1 MSYQSLLWFLVT
13 ILPNLGMLKIR
24 KNNLGDTGQPWIIS
38 NNKNSSVTSGWLFY
52 SFQSFISRNEASFI
66 NGSINDLV
74 GIISSWQHLL
84 EFKESFFSGFRLGAD
99 SNNTKQRAKL
109 KGMLLVTWAGWQL
122 LVKNI
127 DFCLFLFYR
136 DLWWFYYFLF
146 SKKYPKMVLLKILD
160 NHMLLLCH
168 FV

>member
-1 MSYQSLLWFLVT
+1 MFYQSLLWFLVT

-122 LVKNI
+122 LVNKYW
-127 DFCLFLFYR
+127 FLSVS
-136 DLWWFYYFLF
+136 FL
-146 SKKYPKMVLLKILD
+146 
-160 NHMLLLCH
+160 
-168 FV
+168 